1 MRIRYTPAVG
11 LDTNLLTDTVRYVL
25 SGYRPEGW
33 QTEITN
39 EQLLALA
46 RSLQPEHLAVI
57 RESRVWVDLKAS
69 TTG

>member
-11 LDTNLLTDTVRYVL
+11 LDTNLLIDTVRYEL

-39 EQLLALA
+39 EQLLTLA
-46 RSLQPEHLAVI
+46 RSLQPEHHTVI
-57 RESRVWVDLKAS
+57 QESRVWVDLK
-69 TTG
+69 G